1 MQRWPSVQ
9 ERFQVR
15 RARERSQRMVRGVL
29 MRRER
34 RGGRVLV
41 WWRKEVATKARMER
55 REMVRSYG
63 FVC

>member
-1 MQRWPSVQ
+1 
-9 ERFQVR
+9 
-15 RARERSQRMVRGVL
+15 MVRGVL

-55 REMVRSYG
+55 RETVRSCG

>member
-15 RARERSQRMVRGVL
+15 SARERSQRMVRGVF

-34 RGGRVLV
+34 REGRVLV
-41 WWRKEVATKARMER
+41 WWRKEVKRKARMER
-55 REMVRSYG
+55 RETVRSCG